1 MRWIMILVSLL
12 FALQLTACA
21 AEHDARGQPGP
32 GDTSLSPD
40 DPIPAQPAHC
50 DGLCVETAPATFTG
64 PSLFWIGVPNL
75 VPICPPVTPYQ
86 GIEGYVAEQK
96 GTLFARECRITPS
109 DLCPE
114 EGLTCAPLP
123 PEEFH
128 VCIHHDDESPCPSD
142 YPEQSTLSEAKTP
155 STVTLCCQKSPVAS

>member
-1 MRWIMILVSLL
+1 MRWTNLLVS
-12 FALQLTACA
+12 CA
-21 AEHDARGQPGP
+21 FSLCSLGCNSSYREAATRGS
-32 GDTSLSPD
+32 GDTTSPD

-64 PSLFWIGVPNL
+64 PSLFWIGAPKL
-75 VPICPPVTPYQ
+75 VPTCPQATPYQ
-86 GIEGYVAEQK
+86 GIEGFVTEQK
-96 GTLFARECRITPS
+96 GALFARECRITPS

-128 VCIHHDDESPCPSD
+128 VCIHHDAESPCPAD
-142 YPEQSTLSEAKTP
+142 YPERSTLSEDKTP
-155 STVTLCCQKSPVAS
+155 STVTLCCQKSPIAS